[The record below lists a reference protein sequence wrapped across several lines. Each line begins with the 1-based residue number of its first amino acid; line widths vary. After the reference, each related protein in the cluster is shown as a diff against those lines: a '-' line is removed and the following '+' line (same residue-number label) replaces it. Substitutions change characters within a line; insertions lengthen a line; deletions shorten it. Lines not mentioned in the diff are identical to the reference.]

1 MPNMKESDIQKL
13 IMIAISENGG
23 IVFRNN
29 CGVLL
34 NPAGIPIRFG
44 IGNPGGSDL
53 IGIKPTIIT
62 ADMIGQTIGVFM
74 AIEVKTAT
82 GRVTK
87 EQQTFIDAVCR
98 AGGRAGIARSVNE
111 ALEIARQARA

>member
-62 ADMIGQTIGVFM
+62 ADMIGQTIGVFT
-74 AIEVKTAT
+74 AIEVKTQN
-82 GRVTK
+82 GRVSK
-87 EQQTFIDAVCR
+87 EQKHFLDAIRRV
-98 AGGRAGIARSVNE
+98 GGISGIARSVDD
-111 ALEIARQARA
+111 ALALFRG